1 MHPVSGKLPKQVA
14 LTVSE
19 SDGIVVYPGTSEKAY
34 ITLLSRVGVSEASAK
49 RILATKDS
57 RWVYVHHTP
66 PRYTVSEFEARL
78 F

>member
-1 MHPVSGKLPKQVA
+1 
-14 LTVSE
+14 
-19 SDGIVVYPGTSEKAY
+19 VYPGTSEKAY